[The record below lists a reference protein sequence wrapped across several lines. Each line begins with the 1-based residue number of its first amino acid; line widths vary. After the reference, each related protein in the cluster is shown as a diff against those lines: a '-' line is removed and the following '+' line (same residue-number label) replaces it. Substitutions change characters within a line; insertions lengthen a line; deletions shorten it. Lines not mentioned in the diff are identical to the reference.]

1 MSRLYVAAVGDVSAG
16 NLGVARECAEHEF
29 RLPVSYLPAIAEP
42 PGAFDERRGQYRAVD
57 FLLAVVKS
65 SPGDGKILAL
75 TERDIFI
82 PMLTFLFGQAQLGGV
97 AALVSTARLRQEFYG
112 LPADA
117 AVFRRRLRTE
127 VLHEGGHAFG
137 LIHCP
142 DRGCA
147 MSLATSVQQLDLK
160 QDAFCAGCRR
170 ALAERVREYRGNET

>member
-1 MSRLYVAAVGDVSAG
+1 VSRLYVAAVGDVSAA
-16 NLGVARECAEHEF
+16 NLGVALECAEQEF
-29 RLPVSYLPAIAEP
+29 QLPVFRLPAIAEP

-57 FLLAVVKS
+57 FLLAVVKA
-65 SPGDGKILAL
+65 SPGDGKIVAL

-97 AALVSTARLRQEFYG
+97 AALVSAARLRQEFYG

-142 DRGCA
+142 DRSCA
-147 MSLATSVQQLDLK
+147 MSLATSIQQLDLK

-170 ALAERVREYRGNET
+170 ALAERVREFRGNET

>member
-1 MSRLYVAAVGDVSAG
+1 VSRLYVAAVGDVSAG